1 MTPESQIQ
9 PFTTQ
14 MDVVWM
20 LGPSTKNNDWE
31 LRHSMRSFH
40 QHYLAEATPWI
51 IGRIPSWIDRAQVNC
66 IPWPNPAKHKDG
78 NLMNCALRLAL
89 EPALSDAFILCSD
102 DHFLL
107 RDSAPQDFKWWHN
120 GPINPRDVESKSG
133 WRQQLGRTRKTL
145 TDQGFTAYEFEGH
158 IPYPIH
164 KTWCANIL
172 RFPWWEGRNT
182 VFSTILNCA
191 GVPADRLN
199 SQRVR
204 GRIHNR
210 GMSSAVVLRKF
221 SENQFLTLNNGSEKN
236 AVVRAQFKSRF
247 GSPAPWELD
256 QPAYCEAFVSSII
269 QNHQDD
275 SDSE

>member
-1 MTPESQIQ
+1 MLPQSQIE
-9 PFTTQ
+9 PFTTP

-40 QHYLAEATPWI
+40 QHYLAPEASPWI
-51 IGRIPSWIDRAQVNC
+51 IGRVPSWIDQNQVNC
-66 IPWPNPAKHKDG
+66 IPWPNPARHKDG

-133 WRQQLGRTRKTL
+133 WRRQVGATRKTL
-145 TDQGFTAYEFEGH
+145 LDAGFTAYEFEGH

-172 RFPWWEGRNT
+172 RFPWWDGRNT

-191 GVPADRLN
+191 GVPAARLD
-199 SQRVR
+199 SERIR
-204 GRIHNR
+204 GRIHSLHLTEAEVR
-210 GMSSAVVLRKF
+210 RKF
-221 SENQFLTLNNGSEKN
+221 NENQFLTLNHGTENHPT
-236 AVVRAQFKSRF
+236 VRREFSIRF
-247 GSPAPWELD
+247 SDPAPWELD
-256 QPAYCEAFVSSII
+256 VMPQHEPPSDTDSS
-269 QNHQDD
+269 Q
-275 SDSE
+275 